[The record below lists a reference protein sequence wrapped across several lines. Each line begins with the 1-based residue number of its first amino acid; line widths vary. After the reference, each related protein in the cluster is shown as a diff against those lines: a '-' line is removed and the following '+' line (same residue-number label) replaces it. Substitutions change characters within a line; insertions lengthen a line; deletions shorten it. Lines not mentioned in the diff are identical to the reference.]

1 MRYVTRRS
9 PHNAHLFAVAAAI
22 GWAVWFSA
30 VAPALASQ
38 DPGHE
43 CDGLKDCVAE
53 HKGTFPIGALG
64 TVNYWYACR
73 IPGYPYSTLN
83 FSYVQFDDAGPR
95 HSVSAIPAVFAAWP
109 NEVRILMTN
118 WWSYANVTVTIAC
131 TKTNQMNPNGCG
143 DPVGDPQCPVVA
155 GSIHNNC
162 GTLGFCFQVF
172 EERCQPSNQLYRC
185 TADAGLV
192 WCTPCP
198 G

>member
-22 GWAVWFSA
+22 GLAVWFSA

-64 TVNYWYACR
+64 TVDWSYFCR
-73 IPGYPYSTLN
+73 IPGYPYASLN
-83 FSYVQFDDAGPR
+83 FSYVQFDDSGPR
-95 HSVSAIPAVFAAWP
+95 KSVSAIPAVFFAER
-109 NEVRILMTN
+109 NEVKILMTN
-118 WWSYANVTVTIAC
+118 WWSYVNVTVTIAC
-131 TKTNQMNPNGCG
+131 TKTDQVFGNGCG
-143 DPVGDPQCPVVA
+143 DPVGDPHCPIVE
-155 GSIHNNC
+155 GSTHNYC
-162 GTLGFCFQVF
+162 GQLGFCFQSY
-172 EERCQPSNQLYRC
+172 EQLCQPSNERYRC
-185 TADAGLV
+185 TADAGIV
-192 WCTPCP
+192 WCQKCP